1 MKIERI
7 ELHHLSMPLV
17 QPFETSLGLKHER
30 DCILVAV
37 YADGLVGWGECVA
50 GMGPWYSPETIGTAW
65 HILTEYLVPAVV
77 GQSLEEPTAVLP
89 LLNKVRG
96 HQMAKAAVENALW
109 DCFAQAQEKPLSDL
123 LGGVREQVAVG
134 VSIGIQPTVGALV
147 EKVGAYVGEGYG
159 RVKIKIKRGWEL
171 EPLAAVRE
179 AFPTVPLMV
188 DANSDFVLA
197 DAPLFQEMDKYN
209 LLMIE
214 QPLAND
220 DILEHAKLQAQIET
234 AVCLDESIHGLHDA
248 RMAVELNACRVINMK
263 VGRVGGLSHALAI
276 HALCQHA
283 GVQLWCGGM
292 LETAVGRAVN
302 VHLASLPTFTLP
314 GDISATD
321 RYWREDIAEPPF
333 VLNADSTIDV
343 PTTVGLGIQ
352 VDRARVAK
360 YQVRGW
366 TSGRR

>member
-30 DCILVAV
+30 DCILVAI
-37 YADGLVGWGECVA
+37 YGDGLVGWGECVA

-65 HILTEYLVPAVV
+65 HILADYLVPAVL
-77 GQSLEEPTAVLP
+77 GQELAEPTAVLP

-109 DCFAQAQEKPLSDL
+109 DWFAQAQEQPLCAL
-123 LGGVREQVAVG
+123 LGGVRSRVAVG
-134 VSIGIQPTVGALV
+134 VSIGIQPSVGLLV
-147 EKVGAYVGEGYG
+147 EKVGVYVGQGYG
-159 RVKIKIKRGWEL
+159 RVKIKIKQGWAL
-171 EPLAAVRE
+171 EPVRAVRA
-179 AFPTVPLMV
+179 AFPDVPLMV
-188 DANSDFVLA
+188 DANSDFGLA
-197 DAPLFQEMDKYN
+197 DAPLFQQMDNYH

-234 AVCLDESIHGLHDA
+234 AVCLDESIHSLHDA
-248 RMAVELNACRVINMK
+248 RMAVELSACRVINMK
-263 VGRVGGLSHALAI
+263 VGRVGGLSSALAI

-283 GVQLWCGGM
+283 GIALWCGGM
-292 LETAVGRAVN
+292 LETAVGRALN
-302 VHLASLPTFTLP
+302 VHLASLPAFTLP

-321 RYWREDIAEPPF
+321 RYWQEDIADPPF
-333 VLNADSTIDV
+333 VLNEDSTISV
-343 PTTVGLGIQ
+343 PTAVGLGVQ
-352 VDRARVAK
+352 VDLGRVAK
-360 YQVRGW
+360 YRL
-366 TSGRR
+366 RIANME